1 MAYVDIY
8 GALRLMVRMTDG
20 EDLGSEWI
28 GREGL
33 GVDWRGWL
41 GDFMP
46 AADLLGQI
54 ILSEA
59 VKVSVLDRGVRRQL
73 ADDERGYRLDMARGE
88 LASLGGESRLCGVLI
103 CVEDL
108 ERFME
113 PVPTPAKAGRREEHE
128 WVEAKQYLEKIWDER
143 GDPANEQNQVEGWRS
158 DTNVANAVLDHLGKH
173 AKSSPDFGTVRNKIR
188 PWLKDLRARVAFN

>member
-59 VKVSVLDRGVRRQL
+59 VKVSVLDRGARRQL

-88 LASLGGESRLCGVLI
+88 LAGLGGEPRLCGVLI